1 MCKGPEV
8 GACEACSSLYSWSEV
23 SKGKVMVLRSH
34 RALKGFLRTL
44 AFMVVRWEPVGEFD
58 QGETDL
64 PYISKGPLAAMLRI
78 D

>member
-1 MCKGPEV
+1 MFSQSK
-8 GACEACSSLYSWSEV
+8 V

-44 AFMVVRWEPVGEFD
+44 ACTVPRWELMGEFG

-64 PYISKGPLAAMLRI
+64 PYISKGSLAVM
-78 D
+78 